1 MNGRTVE
8 RVVGRIGDVGL
19 LLVGGTVGRVVD
31 RCKVVDNLGEVVG
44 GVGVVDIVGGCGGG
58 RVDLTGGKN
67 GRTGR
72 V

>member
-1 MNGRTVE
+1 M
-8 RVVGRIGDVGL
+8 
-19 LLVGGTVGRVVD
+19 GGTVGRVVD
-31 RCKVVDNLGEVVG
+31 RCKVVDNLGVVVG